1 MPRRHIT
8 PITKITYT
16 APIVPYPEMTHYMVI
31 PENGKRVIKSISSL
45 DWLFYHISCG
55 LSIRKLIFYFTPI
68 HHPYYYP
75 YGKHNIVLEQTNE
88 LYFRVQFYHYYNVK
102 NERVDIPP
110 PQQYY
115 DFCAL
120 EELLYQHP
128 ILYYSFYVKLLRP
141 SFPYYESPNYLTA

>member
-1 MPRRHIT
+1 
-8 PITKITYT
+8 
-16 APIVPYPEMTHYMVI
+16 MVI

-120 EELLYQHP
+120 EQLLYQHP

-141 SFPYYESPNYLTA
+141 SFPYYESPPAYSAYQSPLAYHGQVTDSPAVSTS